1 VNNADL
7 IVAMLKAA
15 GIARGFGV
23 PSGNVLPLMEAM
35 RVGGIDFVLTAHEG
49 SAGFAADV
57 TARVTGSPGLCI
69 ATLGPGATNLA
80 TGVGCAWLDRSPLIA
95 ITCTLDEAQLARRI
109 QMRIDHQAL
118 FKAITKGTFVL
129 SRANVRETVAKA
141 LRLATTEPVGPVHLD
156 LPEDVALAPAD
167 EQTVRAER
175 NDLRTVRPEPN
186 DLRTVRPERNDL
198 RPVRPERNDL
208 RPVRPERNDV
218 KSKDEQRSIDKA
230 AALLRR
236 ARRPIAVIGASAMRM
251 RNPDLLRVLVERHHI
266 PFAMTTMAKGLIDDD
281 HPLSLGCIERARRQL
296 QRAFIREHA
305 DLIVGLGYDTIEVEY
320 EAWAGRVP
328 VLHVDIERA
337 NVDPSVVLVHELVGD
352 LDSCVGA
359 LASLDACENDWN
371 TQPGAAEQG
380 ATRRGLLEE
389 HRSAFHRALR
399 PPSEGFSPHDA
410 IDVVRRV
417 LPPDGILAF
426 DVGAHTH
433 QIASQWTAHAPRTFL
448 ITNGWS
454 SMGFGIPAAIAAKLA
469 RPDLPVVCIVG
480 DGCFQMTCG
489 EVAVAKRET
498 LAIAFVVLDDR
509 WLSLI
514 KVKQERRDLEHYG
527 TALLDTGYDAP
538 PAHYFGVPAVGVRTA
553 ADLERAL
560 AEALRSDGPTVIEA
574 LVDPTPYSQTVYD

>member
-1 VNNADL
+1 MNNADL

-35 RVGGIDFVLTAHEG
+35 RVGGIDFVLMAHEG

-57 TARVTGSPGLCI
+57 TARVTGSPGVCI

-80 TGVGCAWLDRSPLIA
+80 TGVGCAWLDRSPVIA

-118 FKAITKGTFVL
+118 FKAITKGSFVL
-129 SRANVRETVAKA
+129 SRGNVRETVAKA

-156 LPEDVALAPAD
+156 LPEDVALARAD
-167 EQTVRAER
+167 EPFTQTVRAER
-175 NDLRTVRPEPN
+175 SSAQSNEAVRA
-186 DLRTVRPERNDL
+186 ERNG
-198 RPVRPERNDL
+198 
-208 RPVRPERNDV
+208 V
-218 KSKDEQRSIDKA
+218 KSKPEQLLIDQA
-230 AALLRR
+230 AHLLHR

-489 EVAVAKRET
+489 EVAVAKREK

-514 KVKQERRDLEHYG
+514 KVKQERRDLDHYG

-553 ADLERAL
+553 ADLEREL
-560 AEALRSDGPTVIEA
+560 TEALRSDGPTVIEA
-574 LVDPTPYSQTVYD
+574 RVDPTPYSQTVYD